1 MSRDQLITLLLLG
14 HETTASAL
22 AWAFYCLH
30 RQPSCL
36 EQLRREL
43 DNLGDHPEPEA
54 IAQLPYL
61 TAVCKEALRLY
72 PIALIAQPRQV
83 KESVRI
89 QGYEL
94 EPTAIAVPCIYLTHR
109 RQDVYPEPDLFC
121 TTVATRDYHCSL

>member
-94 EPTAIAVPCIYLTHR
+94 EPTAIARGALYLFNPPPSGCLSRT
-109 RQDVYPEPDLFC
+109 
-121 TTVATRDYHCSL
+121 